1 MLWSPW
7 GSELLIPEAEAIKP
21 EVDLEGRPAVESF
34 EFIADRQQ
42 QIRLGAAEAAVATG
56 LLLTVEATAEQLQL
70 PQPEGLLLQGMDD
83 RRRQEAAAEAHG
95 Q

>member
-1 MLWSPW
+1 VLWSPW
-7 GSELLIPEAEAIKP
+7 GSELLIPKAEAIKP
-21 EVDLEGRPAVESF
+21 EVDLEGRPAVEGF

-56 LLLTVEATAEQLQL
+56 LPLTLEATAEKLQL
-70 PQPEGLLLQGMDD
+70 SQPEGLLLLGVDD